1 MEQKGNKIESGL
13 LRSED
18 WYVSLFHGSMVI
30 FLLSI
35 QFFWMVL

>member
-18 WYVSLFHGSMVI
+18 RYVSLFHDSMVI

>member
-18 WYVSLFHGSMVI
+18 WYVSLFHDSMVI

>member
-13 LRSED
+13 LRSEG
-18 WYVSLFHGSMVI
+18 WYVSLFHDSMVI